1 MAFNAT
7 FNNISVISWQ
17 SVLLDED
24 TRVNIQY
31 SSSVLKHV
39 INMDEAM
46 KLGQRQVFRAVPTNT
61 EYTKTLYFK
70 HCINIVFYHAEK
82 LGLIHK
88 GFKLIMKIIQL
99 SLATGGCFLQILR
112 FPPIKLTS
120 TI

>member
-1 MAFNAT
+1 MNESQFFSMIKTILMQCLKYKVFVYSVFVGTALKTCLCPSFIA
-7 FNNISVISWQ
+7 VISWQ

-31 SSSVLKHV
+31 WSSVLKHL

-70 HCINIVFYHAEK
+70 HCINII
-82 LGLIHK
+82 LK
-88 GFKLIMKIIQL
+88 GTRGYG
-99 SLATGGCFLQILR
+99 S
-112 FPPIKLTS
+112 
-120 TI
+120 